1 MFSPDRPRLLSPQR
15 LSTNQWQQRHRFV
28 LAALLIPLLP
38 LVWFLG
44 RGVLPVDLATTYL
57 ILVLLQLMLALTP
70 RIAPTVRQIF
80 AAGALLTASSV
91 LVESSARMPAA
102 HLVFALVLCVLTLY
116 QDLPTYLGGVGYL
129 ALYYLGL
136 GWLDPAFIYPTT
148 MARHDAM
155 AWSLT
160 FFLVA
165 LGTSLIGVLGWLLN
179 SRSTQ
184 ESEALKIALAEA
196 GLRERQARELNDTV
210 VQHLATAV
218 YASEENDTVTSAAA
232 AREGLAAARLLVA
245 SLRSPP
251 WLRDPMLLRDTAS
264 QDSIDD
270 SGAPAAE
277 TTVITPI
284 RELAPPEHPGTADDS
299 PDGMARP

>member
-1 MFSPDRPRLLSPQR
+1 MFSTDRPRLLSPQR

-70 RIAPTVRQIF
+70 RVAPTVRQIF

-91 LVESSARMPAA
+91 LVESSDRMPAA
-102 HLVFALVLCVLTLY
+102 HLVFAIVLCVLTLY
-116 QDLPTYLGGVGYL
+116 QDLPTYIGGVGYL

-136 GWLDPAFIYPTT
+136 GWLDPALIYPTT
-148 MARHDAM
+148 MARQDAM

-218 YASEENDTVTSAAA
+218 YASEENDTVTSAVA

-264 QDSIDD
+264 QDSSSI
-270 SGAPAAE
+270 PVEAAE

-284 RELAPPEHPGTADDS
+284 RELAPPEKPSATDAS
-299 PDGMARP
+299 PDGKARP